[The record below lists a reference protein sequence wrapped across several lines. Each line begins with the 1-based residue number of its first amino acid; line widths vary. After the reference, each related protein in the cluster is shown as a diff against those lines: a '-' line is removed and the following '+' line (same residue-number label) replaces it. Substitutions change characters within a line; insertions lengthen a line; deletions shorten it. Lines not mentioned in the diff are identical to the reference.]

1 MPSGAKISIPFSIH
15 EVAVI
20 GVTKNLWEKARL
32 KLWMRDQ
39 YDSSSLRHWFKKKHR
54 VQVGLYSYG
63 CFDQWRMP
71 GPLVIGRYCSIAKTV
86 RSAPIN
92 HPFEAISTHPALYES
107 KFGVVESNLEYHD
120 PQVIE
125 DDVWIGHNV
134 MILPSCRR
142 IGRGSIIGAGAVVT
156 RDVPRYAVIA
166 GNPARVLRER
176 FPAELQDALE
186 RSEWWQM
193 DLSDLRRL
201 VAENPDLVFHP
212 TAQSV
217 LNEQWAKRVV
227 Q

>member
-1 MPSGAKISIPFSIH
+1 M
-15 EVAVI
+15 I

-39 YDSSSLRHWFKKKHR
+39 YDSLSLRHWFKEKHR

-156 RDVPRYAVIA
+156 RDVPRYTVIA

-176 FPAELQDALE
+176 FPAELQNALE
-186 RSEWWQM
+186 RSEWWKM
-193 DLSDLRRL
+193 EMSGLRRL
-201 VAENPDLVFHP
+201 VTENPDLVFHP

-227 Q
+227 R